1 MILKLDYLL
10 FQCVGLK
17 IDDGGCMEL
26 LPLEHIFQRLMLGM
40 FKDNMRGFLLGGS
53 YVYTF
58 HFFPIPNYIQA
69 TWYQIKT
76 SRKYLFPSF
85 TSLLFC
91 TFRGEKV
98 GWKLQDVTV
107 NINQMT
113 FLNI

>member
-40 FKDNMRGFLLGGS
+40 FKDNMRGFLLGGR

-58 HFFPIPNYIQA
+58 HFFSNSKLY
-69 TWYQIKT
+69 
-76 SRKYLFPSF
+76 S
-85 TSLLFC
+85 SLL
-91 TFRGEKV
+91 
-98 GWKLQDVTV
+98 
-107 NINQMT
+107 
-113 FLNI
+113 